1 MTDEFPE
8 KKFLSFIKSNSK
20 IFTYTI
26 STLFIILAISLWF
39 SYDSKKQ
46 NKIISEDFIKAKIFL
61 EKDSKDKATLILK
74 NIIKKKDTI
83 YSSLSLFLLI
93 DQNLVEDKQLIME
106 YFDNIISDGDY
117 SEEDINLLKLKKA
130 IYISDIEYE
139 QEMLKLLNPIINSDS
154 VWKNQSLKFLGDFY
168 YSISQLE
175 KARQYYSTLLK
186 EEINNISRAE
196 INRRIKSIKYECIK
210 FIAIFYS

>member
-1 MTDEFPE
+1 MNDEFPE

-20 IFTYTI
+20 IFTYAI
-26 STLFIILAISLWF
+26 STFFIVMAALLWM
-39 SYDSKKQ
+39 SYDSNKEK
-46 NKIISEDFIKAKIFL
+46 KIISEDFIKAKIFL
-61 EKDSKDKATLILK
+61 EKQNKDKATLILK
-74 NIIKKKDTI
+74 NIIEKKDTI

-93 DQNLVEDKQLIME
+93 DQNLVEDKQLILE

-117 SEEDINLLKLKKA
+117 SEEDKNLLKLKKA
-130 IYISDIEYE
+130 IYISDIEDE

-186 EEINNISRAE
+186 EEINNVLRTE
-196 INRRIKSIKYECIK
+196 INRRINSIK
-210 FIAIFYS
+210 

>member
-1 MTDEFPE
+1 MNDEFPE

-26 STLFIILAISLWF
+26 STFFIVMAALLWM
-39 SYDSKKQ
+39 SYDSNKEK
-46 NKIISEDFIKAKIFL
+46 KIISEDFIKAKIFL
-61 EKDSKDKATLILK
+61 EKQNKDKATLILK
-74 NIIKKKDTI
+74 NIIEKKDTI

-93 DQNLVEDKQLIME
+93 DQNLVEDKQLILE

-117 SEEDINLLKLKKA
+117 SEEDKNLLKLKKA
-130 IYISDIEYE
+130 IYISDIEDE

-186 EEINNISRAE
+186 EEINNVSRTE
-196 INRRIKSIKYECIK
+196 INRRIKSIK
-210 FIAIFYS
+210 

>member
-26 STLFIILAISLWF
+26 SIFFIILAISLWL

-61 EKDSKDKATLILK
+61 DKDSKDKATLILK

-186 EEINNISRAE
+186 EETNNSSRTE
-196 INRRIKSIKYECIK
+196 INRRIKSIK
-210 FIAIFYS
+210 

>member
-26 STLFIILAISLWF
+26 SIFFIILAISLWL
-39 SYDSKKQ
+39 SYDTKKQ

-93 DQNLVEDKQLIME
+93 DQNLVEDKQLILE

-117 SEEDINLLKLKKA
+117 SEEDKNLLKLKKA
-130 IYISDIEYE
+130 IYISDIEDE

-186 EEINNISRAE
+186 EEINNISRTE
-196 INRRIKSIKYECIK
+196 INRRIKSIK
-210 FIAIFYS
+210 

>member
-26 STLFIILAISLWF
+26 STLFIFLAISLWF

-93 DQNLVEDKQLIME
+93 DQNLVEDKQLIIE

-196 INRRIKSIKYECIK
+196 INRRIKSIK
-210 FIAIFYS
+210 

>member
-26 STLFIILAISLWF
+26 STLFIFLAISLWF

-130 IYISDIEYE
+130 IYISDIEHE

-196 INRRIKSIKYECIK
+196 INRRIKSIK
-210 FIAIFYS
+210 

>member
-26 STLFIILAISLWF
+26 SIFFIILAISLWL
-39 SYDSKKQ
+39 SYDTKKQ

-93 DQNLVEDKQLIME
+93 DQNLVKDKQLIIE

-130 IYISDIEYE
+130 IYISDIKYE

-186 EEINNISRAE
+186 EDINNISRTE
-196 INRRIKSIKYECIK
+196 INRRIKSIK
-210 FIAIFYS
+210 

>member
-26 STLFIILAISLWF
+26 SIFFIILAISLWF

-175 KARQYYSTLLK
+175 KARQYYSILLK
-186 EEINNISRAE
+186 EEINNILRAE
-196 INRRIKSIKYECIK
+196 INRRIKSIK
-210 FIAIFYS
+210 

>member
-26 STLFIILAISLWF
+26 STFFIILAISLWF

-154 VWKNQSLKFLGDFY
+154 VWKNQYLKFLGDFY

-196 INRRIKSIKYECIK
+196 INRRIKSIK
-210 FIAIFYS
+210 

>member
-26 STLFIILAISLWF
+26 SIFFIILAILLWF

-93 DQNLVEDKQLIME
+93 DQNLVKDKQLIIE

-130 IYISDIEYE
+130 IYISDIKYE

-186 EEINNISRAE
+186 EDINNISRTE
-196 INRRIKSIKYECIK
+196 INRRIKSIK
-210 FIAIFYS
+210 

>member
-1 MTDEFPE
+1 MNDEFPE

-26 STLFIILAISLWF
+26 STFFIVMAALLWM
-39 SYDSKKQ
+39 SYDSNKEK
-46 NKIISEDFIKAKIFL
+46 KIISEDFIKAKIFL
-61 EKDSKDKATLILK
+61 EKQNKDKATLILK
-74 NIIKKKDTI
+74 NIIEKKDTI

-93 DQNLVEDKQLIME
+93 DQNLVEDKQLILE

-117 SEEDINLLKLKKA
+117 SEEDKNLLKLKKA
-130 IYISDIEYE
+130 IYISDIEDE

-186 EEINNISRAE
+186 EEINNVLRTE
-196 INRRIKSIKYECIK
+196 INSRIKSIK
-210 FIAIFYS
+210 

>member
-1 MTDEFPE
+1 MDK
-8 KKFLSFIKSNSK
+8 KKFPKNFIFGTAVASYQVEGGIYNNDWTIWENNKNSK
-20 IFTYTI
+20 CEEPCGEACRHY
-26 STLFIILAISLWF
+26 
-39 SYDSKKQ
+39 
-46 NKIISEDFIKAKIFL
+46 E
-61 EKDSKDKATLILK
+61 
-74 NIIKKKDTI
+74 
-83 YSSLSLFLLI
+83 
-93 DQNLVEDKQLIME
+93 LV
-106 YFDNIISDGDY
+106 N
-117 SEEDINLLKLKKA
+117 EDINLLKLKKA

-196 INRRIKSIKYECIK
+196 INRRIKYIK
-210 FIAIFYS
+210 

>member
-1 MTDEFPE
+1 MNDEFPE

-26 STLFIILAISLWF
+26 STFFIVMAALLWM
-39 SYDSKKQ
+39 SYDSNKEK
-46 NKIISEDFIKAKIFL
+46 KIISEDFIKAKIFL
-61 EKDSKDKATLILK
+61 EKQNKDKATLILK
-74 NIIKKKDTI
+74 NIIEKKDTI

-93 DQNLVEDKQLIME
+93 DQNLVEDKQLILE

-117 SEEDINLLKLKKA
+117 SEEDKNLLKLKKA
-130 IYISDIEYE
+130 IYISDIEDE
-139 QEMLKLLNPIINSDS
+139 QEMLKLLNPVINSDS

-186 EEINNISRAE
+186 EEINNVLRTE
-196 INRRIKSIKYECIK
+196 INRRINSIK
-210 FIAIFYS
+210 

>member
-1 MTDEFPE
+1 MNDEFPE

-26 STLFIILAISLWF
+26 STFFIVMAALLWM
-39 SYDSKKQ
+39 SYDSNKEK
-46 NKIISEDFIKAKIFL
+46 KIISEDFIKAKIFL
-61 EKDSKDKATLILK
+61 EKQNKDKATLILK
-74 NIIKKKDTI
+74 NIIEKKDTI

-93 DQNLVEDKQLIME
+93 DQNLVEDKQLILE

-117 SEEDINLLKLKKA
+117 SEEDKNLLKLKKA
-130 IYISDIEYE
+130 IYISDIEDE
-139 QEMLKLLNPIINSDS
+139 QEMLKLLNPVINSDS

-186 EEINNISRAE
+186 EEINNVSRTE
-196 INRRIKSIKYECIK
+196 INRRIKSIK
-210 FIAIFYS
+210 

>member
-26 STLFIILAISLWF
+26 SIFFIILAILLWF

-154 VWKNQSLKFLGDFY
+154 VWKNQSLIFLGDFY

-175 KARQYYSTLLK
+175 KARQYYSILLK
-186 EEINNISRAE
+186 EEINNILRAE
-196 INRRIKSIKYECIK
+196 INRRIKSIK
-210 FIAIFYS
+210 

>member
-26 STLFIILAISLWF
+26 SIFFIILAISLWL
-39 SYDSKKQ
+39 SYDTKKQ

-93 DQNLVEDKQLIME
+93 DQNLVKDKQLIIE

-130 IYISDIEYE
+130 IYISDIKYE

-175 KARQYYSTLLK
+175 KAKQYYSTLLK
-186 EEINNISRAE
+186 EEINNISRTE
-196 INRRIKSIKYECIK
+196 INRRIKSIK
-210 FIAIFYS
+210 

>member
-1 MTDEFPE
+1 MNDEFPE
-8 KKFLSFIKSNSK
+8 KKFLSFIKLNSK
-20 IFTYTI
+20 IFIYTI
-26 STLFIILAISLWF
+26 STFFIVMAALLWI
-39 SYDSKKQ
+39 SYDSNKQ
-46 NKIISEDFIKAKIFL
+46 KKIISEDFIKAKIFL
-61 EKDSKDKATLILK
+61 EKQNKDKATLILK
-74 NIIKKKDTI
+74 NIIEKKDTI

-93 DQNLVEDKQLIME
+93 DQNLVEDKQLILE

-117 SEEDINLLKLKKA
+117 SEEDKNLLKLKKA
-130 IYISDIEYE
+130 IYISDIEDE

-186 EEINNISRAE
+186 EEINNVLRTE
-196 INRRIKSIKYECIK
+196 INSRIKSIK
-210 FIAIFYS
+210 

>member
-1 MTDEFPE
+1 MNDEFPE

-26 STLFIILAISLWF
+26 STFFIVMAALLWM
-39 SYDSKKQ
+39 SYDSNKEK
-46 NKIISEDFIKAKIFL
+46 KIISEDFIKAKIFL
-61 EKDSKDKATLILK
+61 EKQNKDKATLILK
-74 NIIKKKDTI
+74 NIIEKKDTI

-93 DQNLVEDKQLIME
+93 DQNLVEDKQLILE

-117 SEEDINLLKLKKA
+117 SEEDKNLLKLKKA
-130 IYISDIEYE
+130 IYISDIEDE
-139 QEMLKLLNPIINSDS
+139 QEMLKLLNPVINSDS

-186 EEINNISRAE
+186 EEINNVLRTE
-196 INRRIKSIKYECIK
+196 INSRIKSIK
-210 FIAIFYS
+210 

>member
-26 STLFIILAISLWF
+26 SIFFIILAISLWL

-61 EKDSKDKATLILK
+61 DKDSKDKATLILK

-93 DQNLVEDKQLIME
+93 DQNLVEDKQLIIE

-130 IYISDIEYE
+130 IYISDIKYE

-196 INRRIKSIKYECIK
+196 INRRIKSIK
-210 FIAIFYS
+210 

>member
-8 KKFLSFIKSNSK
+8 KKFLNFIKSNSK

-26 STLFIILAISLWF
+26 SIFFIILVVSLWM
-39 SYDSKKQ
+39 SYDSKKEK
-46 NKIISEDFIKAKIFL
+46 KIISEDFIKAKISL
-61 EKDSKDKATLILK
+61 EKDNKDEATLILK
-74 NIIKKKDTI
+74 NIIEKKDTI

-93 DQNLVEDKQLIME
+93 DQNLVEDKQLILE

-130 IYISDIEYE
+130 IYISNIEDE
-139 QEMLKLLNPIINSDS
+139 QEMLELLNPIIKSDS

-186 EEINNISRAE
+186 EETNNLSRTE
-196 INRRIKSIKYECIK
+196 INRRIKSIK
-210 FIAIFYS
+210 

>member
-26 STLFIILAISLWF
+26 STFFIILAISLWF

-186 EEINNISRAE
+186 EDINNISRTE
-196 INRRIKSIKYECIK
+196 INRRIKSIK
-210 FIAIFYS
+210 

>member
-26 STLFIILAISLWF
+26 SIFFIILAISLWF

-175 KARQYYSTLLK
+175 KAKQYYSTLLK
-186 EEINNISRAE
+186 EDINNISRTE
-196 INRRIKSIKYECIK
+196 INRRIKSIK
-210 FIAIFYS
+210 

>member
-26 STLFIILAISLWF
+26 STLFIFLAISLWF

-186 EEINNISRAE
+186 EEINNISRTE
-196 INRRIKSIKYECIK
+196 INRRIKSIK
-210 FIAIFYS
+210 

>member
-1 MTDEFPE
+1 MNDEFPE

-26 STLFIILAISLWF
+26 STFFIVMAALLWM
-39 SYDSKKQ
+39 SYDSNKEK
-46 NKIISEDFIKAKIFL
+46 KIISEDFIKAKIFL
-61 EKDSKDKATLILK
+61 EKQNKDKATLILK
-74 NIIKKKDTI
+74 NIIEKKDTI

-93 DQNLVEDKQLIME
+93 DQNLVEDKQLILE

-117 SEEDINLLKLKKA
+117 SEEDKNLLKLKKA
-130 IYISDIEYE
+130 IYISDIEDE

-186 EEINNISRAE
+186 EEINNVLRTE
-196 INRRIKSIKYECIK
+196 INRRINSIK
-210 FIAIFYS
+210 

>member
-26 STLFIILAISLWF
+26 SIFFIILAILLWF

-139 QEMLKLLNPIINSDS
+139 QEMLKLLKPIINSDS
-154 VWKNQSLKFLGDFY
+154 VWKSQSLKFLGDFY

-196 INRRIKSIKYECIK
+196 INRRIKSIK
-210 FIAIFYS
+210 

>member
-26 STLFIILAISLWF
+26 SIFFIILAILLWF

-93 DQNLVEDKQLIME
+93 DQNLVKDKQLIIE

-117 SEEDINLLKLKKA
+117 SEEDTNLLKLKKA
-130 IYISDIEYE
+130 IYISDIEDE

-175 KARQYYSTLLK
+175 KAKQYYSTLLK
-186 EEINNISRAE
+186 EEINNISRTE
-196 INRRIKSIKYECIK
+196 INRRIKSIK
-210 FIAIFYS
+210 

>member
-26 STLFIILAISLWF
+26 STFFIILAISLWF

-93 DQNLVEDKQLIME
+93 DQNLVKDKQLIIE

-130 IYISDIEYE
+130 IYISDIKYE

-196 INRRIKSIKYECIK
+196 INRRIKSIK
-210 FIAIFYS
+210 

>member
-26 STLFIILAISLWF
+26 SIFFIILAILLWF

-93 DQNLVEDKQLIME
+93 DQNLVEDKQLILE

-117 SEEDINLLKLKKA
+117 SEEDTNLLKLKKA
-130 IYISDIEYE
+130 IYISDIEDE

-175 KARQYYSTLLK
+175 TARQYYSTLLK

-196 INRRIKSIKYECIK
+196 INRRIKSIK
-210 FIAIFYS
+210 

>member
-26 STLFIILAISLWF
+26 STFFIILAISLWF

-186 EEINNISRAE
+186 EEINNISRTE
-196 INRRIKSIKYECIK
+196 INRRIKSIK
-210 FIAIFYS
+210 

>member
-1 MTDEFPE
+1 MNDEFPE

-20 IFTYTI
+20 IFTYTL
-26 STLFIILAISLWF
+26 STFFIVMAALFWM
-39 SYDSKKQ
+39 SYDSNKEK
-46 NKIISEDFIKAKIFL
+46 KIISEDFIKAKIFL
-61 EKDSKDKATLILK
+61 EKQNKDKATLILK
-74 NIIKKKDTI
+74 NIIEKKDTI

-93 DQNLVEDKQLIME
+93 DQNLVEDKQLILE

-117 SEEDINLLKLKKA
+117 SEEDKNLLKLKKA
-130 IYISDIEYE
+130 IYISDIEDE

-186 EEINNISRAE
+186 EEINNVLRTE
-196 INRRIKSIKYECIK
+196 INSRIKSIK
-210 FIAIFYS
+210 

>member
-26 STLFIILAISLWF
+26 SIFFIILAILLWF

-186 EEINNISRAE
+186 EDINNISRTE
-196 INRRIKSIKYECIK
+196 INRRIKSIK
-210 FIAIFYS
+210 